1 MRVRFHSYF
10 YPPCVGGGE
19 VVLARQARELARRGH
34 EVHVHTSTFA
44 NLDLGSRVEAGTC
57 VEDGVFVHR
66 RPSARIPFR
75 NPLEADILA
84 PAVAWDA
91 WQPADLL
98 VCVGYPSPQLDALHL
113 RARMDGTPLLVQN
126 YVTAAMLERLLS
138 PEGGVHRR
146 LRAAYWRGWV
156 APRLAAARWVV
167 ADSESAGAA
176 LRARLGLRNVHV
188 AMGMA
193 VDPEE
198 FDAVGPED
206 RARVRARLGLGE
218 DRIVLAPSR
227 FARQKGADL
236 LVEAMTPLL
245 SAGGPLARGWR
256 LVIPGAV
263 NEPGHAASV
272 RAQAAPLGDRVV
284 FGPDEGLPRRELVA
298 LMTASDAVALPSRGE
313 TVGGVALEGMQAG
326 ALAVVSDAVEAA
338 RDTYL
343 RDGQDGLLVRSGDVA
358 AWRDA
363 ILRAATTDTTRLR
376 LAGKLAVARAHTW
389 TARLDAWEAMVE
401 EGIRARA

>member
-1 MRVRFHSYF
+1 VRIRFHSYF

-44 NLDLGSRVEAGTC
+44 NLDLRSRVPAGTAI
-57 VEDGVFVHR
+57 EDGVIVHR
-66 RPSARIPFR
+66 RAALRIPLR
-75 NPLEADILA
+75 NPLEADVLA

-91 WQPADLL
+91 WHPADLQ
-98 VCVGYPSPQLDALHL
+98 VCVGYPSPQLDALSL
-113 RARMDGTPLLVQN
+113 RARVDGTPLMVQN
-126 YVTAAMLERLLS
+126 YVTADMLDTLLS
-138 PEGGVHRR
+138 PAGGLHRR
-146 LRAAYWRGWV
+146 ARAAYWRAWV

-193 VDPEE
+193 VDPDE

-206 RARVRARLGLGE
+206 RAAVRARLRLGD

-236 LVEAMTPLL
+236 LVDAMAPLL
-245 SAGGPLARGWR
+245 APGGPLSTGWR

-263 NEPGHAASV
+263 NEADYAGAV
-272 RAQAAPLGDRVV
+272 RAQAAALGDRVV
-284 FGPDEGLPRRELVA
+284 FAPDPGLPRRELVA
-298 LMTASDAVALPSRGE
+298 LMTTSDVVALPSRGE
-313 TVGGVALEGMQAG
+313 TVGGVILEGMQAG

-343 RDGQDGLLVRSGDVA
+343 RDGQNGLLVAAGAVE
-358 AWRDA
+358 AWRA
-363 ILRAATTDTTRLR
+363 ALIRATTTDVTRMR
-376 LAGKLAVARAHTW
+376 LAGRLAVARAHTW
-389 TARLDAWEAMVE
+389 TARIDAWEAMVE
-401 EGIRARA
+401 EGTRAGA